1 MLEFN
6 NVSRTFRGP
15 EGTVSAVKDASF
27 TVSPG
32 ELVVVQGASGS
43 GKTTLLLMSGGLL
56 KPSSGT
62 VIVDGQNPYDLN
74 PNRRSRMRAEK
85 IGFVFQQFYLIP
97 YLNVKDNILAPA
109 GAASAGS
116 DIKAR
121 ASELISRFKLEHR
134 ARHMPSQ
141 LSTGERQRTALAR
154 ALLNRPGIILADE
167 PTGNLDEENAGIV
180 LKYLSS
186 CVDEGGAV
194 LLVSHDVRTSK
205 YATHVLSMDGGQ
217 IVG

>member
-15 EGTVSAVKDASF
+15 EGVVSAVEKASF
-27 TVSPG
+27 TVKAG

-56 KPSSGT
+56 KPSSGN
-62 VIVDGQNPYDLN
+62 VLIDEQNPYELN
-74 PNRRSRMRAEK
+74 PNRRSRLRAEK

-97 YLNVKDNILAPA
+97 YLNVRDNILAPA
-109 GAASAGS
+109 GAANTRT
-116 DIKAR
+116 DIKSR
-121 ASELISRFKLEHR
+121 AAELIQRFKLEHR

-154 ALLNRPGIILADE
+154 ALLNQPSIILADE
-167 PTGNLDEENAGIV
+167 PTGNLDEKNAEIV
-180 LKYLSS
+180 LSYLTAS
-186 CVDEGGAV
+186 VKEGGAV
-194 LLVSHDVRTSK
+194 LLVSHDARTTE
-205 YATHVLSMDGGQ
+205 YATRVLSMDGGR
-217 IVG
+217 IVD